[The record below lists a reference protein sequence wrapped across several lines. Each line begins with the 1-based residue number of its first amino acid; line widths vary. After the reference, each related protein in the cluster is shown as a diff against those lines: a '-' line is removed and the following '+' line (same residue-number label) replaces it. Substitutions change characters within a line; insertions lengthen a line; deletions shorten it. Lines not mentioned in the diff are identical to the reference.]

1 MKYLSYLQGQF
12 VSVERWCDKYLYQ
25 ALADAST
32 QVQWIALGGPRHG
45 GSRTSRINKC
55 TYSTVPI
62 ATAHTVQYW
71 KCHTIQEWPSI
82 EAHTGVGTNMASG
95 GIATTAGLN
104 GSLGGHNGSNA
115 LSG

>member
-1 MKYLSYLQGQF
+1 MNCLSYLQGQF

-62 ATAHTVQYW
+62 ATAHTVQWW
-71 KCHTIQEWPSI
+71 KCHPIREWPSI
-82 EAHTGVGTNMASG
+82 DAHTGVGTIMASG
-95 GIATTAGLN
+95 GIAIAAGLN
-104 GSLGGHNGSNA
+104 GILGGHSSSKP